1 MKLMRRMPMAVRVQD
16 APSARSVTVTLPASY
31 RWAGRLR
38 VFREEPRNGST
49 ERALVPLQTE
59 SAPPPPPPPPRAQVW
74 HMPAGGAATL
84 LRLVLTVL
92 FGLYVAALFV
102 TGALPSWLRRVWQV
116 TSSAWVSL
124 ERIGGRART
133 PWEAVSSLHR
143 SEAEGQYGDED
154 EWETALNMADT
165 WSVAASS
172 GSATDRA
179 PGTPTPSGAAV
190 APWIRLRRVGR
201 ALYLL
206 GQHYT
211 IEAALWTYHRWIPV
225 SMRAREL
232 LTETTVR
239 ARAAARTARSWMK
252 ARRQQMRQSRRGTRR
267 SPPPPAASRSTTPSG
282 PGEAATDAAADTLA
296 PDELLDW
303 LLDSEKGGE
312 EELNLDIIRT
322 RAMERLDRIA
332 ADDPLRNTDL
342 MQYATLQ
349 AFLEEPTA
357 EAERAYEAATPAE
370 RAAAFCKM
378 HDEVEA
384 AVHELLPLL
393 KENDDDDV
401 NVGQMAGDGSGDSE
415 SPATRH
421 VRRQAVKSVLLDELR
436 QLLWDETED
445 DPEGIYTRETEGS
458 QLYRQ
463 HQEERAKR
471 RRERA
476 ERRKQQRRQRR
487 QRRQQQ
493 QQPQAAEPVAVSST
507 PAVVPKTA
515 VPAPTP
521 TSAAS
526 QPTAPSATRS
536 TRVDDELRRLQAQ
549 LDTMNDR
556 QLWSWLRNSVNRL
569 IASGQAEKTVGRL
582 AIVVVAVLIVMSVV
596 RNNELYQ
603 QWLSIQP
610 LLKRL
615 LGLFI

>member
-1 MKLMRRMPMAVRVQD
+1 MPMAARAQG
-16 APSARSVTVTLPASY
+16 APSAQSVTVTLPASY

-38 VFREEPRNGST
+38 AFREKPRDGST

-59 SAPPPPPPPPRAQVW
+59 SALPPPPPRARVW
-74 HMPAGGAATL
+74 HMPAGGATTL

-102 TGALPSWLRRVWQV
+102 TGALPSWLRRVWQGI
-116 TSSAWVSL
+116 SSAWVSL
-124 ERIGGRART
+124 ERIGVRART
-133 PWEAVSSLHR
+133 PWEAVSSLYR
-143 SEAEGQYGDED
+143 PEAEGQHRDED
-154 EWETALNMADT
+154 EWENALNMAGT
-165 WSVAASS
+165 WSASASS
-172 GSATDRA
+172 GSATDWA
-179 PGTPTPSGAAV
+179 SGTPTPNGAAV

-211 IEAALWTYHRWIPV
+211 IEAALWTYHRWMHV
-225 SMRAREL
+225 SVRAREL
-232 LTETTVR
+232 LTEMKVR
-239 ARAAARTARSWMK
+239 ARGAVRKARSWME
-252 ARRQQMRQSRRGTRR
+252 ARRQQMRQSRRGARR
-267 SPPPPAASRSTTPSG
+267 SPSPPAASRSTTPSG
-282 PGEAATDAAADTLA
+282 PGEAATDAAAGTLA
-296 PDELLDW
+296 PDELLDR
-303 LLDSEKGGE
+303 LLDTEEGGE
-312 EELNLDIIRT
+312 EELNLDIIRA
-322 RAMERLDRIA
+322 RAIERVDRIA

-378 HDEVEA
+378 YDEVEA

-393 KENDDDDV
+393 KENDDSDDDDDDV
-401 NVGQMAGDGSGDSE
+401 DVGQMMGDGSGDSE

-445 DPEGIYTRETEGS
+445 DPERIYTRETEGS

-471 RRERA
+471 KRERA
-476 ERRKQQRRQRR
+476 DRRKQQRQQRR
-487 QRRQQQ
+487 QRQRQQ
-493 QQPQAAEPVAVSST
+493 AADPVAVSST
-507 PAVVPKTA
+507 SAMVPKTA

-521 TSAAS
+521 TSVAS
-526 QPTAPSATRS
+526 QPTAPNATRS

-549 LDTMNDR
+549 LDTMDDR
-556 QLWSWLRNSVNRL
+556 QLWREGRRTPGRRGGGG
-569 IASGQAEKTVGRL
+569 ADPHERRAEQRAL
-582 AIVVVAVLIVMSVV
+582 PAVAVDTAVVETAARSVYLTPSGGV
-596 RNNELYQ
+596 SRKGAEL
-603 QWLSIQP
+603 LN
-610 LLKRL
+610 
-615 LGLFI
+615 G